1 MEVAPMISAIVLA
14 AGMSERMGSPKPLLE
29 IGGRT
34 FIESVCGRIWEAGA
48 GEVVVVLGARHELV
62 EEKVD
67 FPREKVAVN
76 DDYLLGQLSSLKVG
90 MEMLDG
96 SSSHF
101 LLALV
106 DHPLVKTTTYRKLMR
121 ECGTH
126 GDSIVI
132 PVFRGRRGHP
142 VVFPRP
148 LYLQLLEAPL
158 AIGARYVVQRNLD
171 RIVEID
177 VDDGGILAD
186 IDTREDFKIH
196 V

>member
-1 MEVAPMISAIVLA
+1 MISAIVLA
-14 AGMSERMGSPKPLLE
+14 AGMSERMGSPKPLME
-29 IGGRT
+29 VGGGT

-48 GEVVVVLGARHELV
+48 GEVIVVLGARHELV
-62 EEKVD
+62 EERVD
-67 FPREKVAVN
+67 LSREKLAVN

-90 MEMLDG
+90 IAKLDC
-96 SSSHF
+96 SSTNF

-106 DHPLVKTTTYRKLMR
+106 DHPLVRTTTYGTLIR

-142 VVFPRP
+142 VVFPRS

-158 AIGARYVVQRNLD
+158 AIGARYVVQGNLD
-171 RIVEID
+171 RIVEIEVED
-177 VDDGGILAD
+177 SGILAD
-186 IDTREDFKIH
+186 IDTLEDFEAH

>member
-1 MEVAPMISAIVLA
+1 MISAIVLA

-29 IGGRT
+29 VGGRT
-34 FIESVCGRIWEAGA
+34 FIETVCGRIWEAGA
-48 GEVVVVLGARHELV
+48 GEVIVVLGARRGIV
-62 EEKVD
+62 EERVD

-76 DDYLLGQLSSLKVG
+76 EDYLLGQLSSLKVG
-90 MEMLDG
+90 IDRLDG
-96 SSSHF
+96 SSTRF

-106 DHPLVKTTTYRKLMR
+106 DHPLVKTATYGRLIR
-121 ECGTH
+121 ESERH
-126 GDSIVI
+126 GESVII

-142 VVFPRP
+142 VVFPRS

-171 RIVEID
+171 RVVEIE

-186 IDTREDFKIH
+186 IDTREDFETH